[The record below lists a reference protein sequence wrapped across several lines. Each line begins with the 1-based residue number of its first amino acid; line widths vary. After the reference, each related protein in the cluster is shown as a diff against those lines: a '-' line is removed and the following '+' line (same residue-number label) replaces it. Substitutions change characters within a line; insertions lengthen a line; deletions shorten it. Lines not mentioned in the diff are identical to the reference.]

1 MTPRGAVDQRIAD
14 ATLELLRTR
23 GPRGVTV
30 EAVTARSGVAKTT
43 IYRRYRDRR
52 EMLSSALERLAP
64 TAPPGADVAPRERL
78 RWVIAHAVE
87 AVDAGIG
94 FGGFAALLS
103 DEDAEFTEVFRRIL
117 AGQRAALEQ
126 VIKDS
131 WAGVDAATLIDALVG
146 AYTAERARTG
156 TVADGWE
163 ARLFD
168 LFWPVVRSA

>member
-1 MTPRGAVDQRIAD
+1 MARADVGQRIAD

-52 EMLSSALERLAP
+52 EMLSAALGRLTP
-64 TAPPGADVAPRERL
+64 TAPPGADTAPRERL
-78 RWVIAHAVE
+78 RWVIEHAVE
-87 AVDAGIG
+87 AVEAGIG
-94 FGGFAALLS
+94 FGGFAALLT
-103 DEDAEFTEVFRRIL
+103 DEDPEFTELFRRIL
-117 AGQRAALEQ
+117 AEQRAALET
-126 VIKDS
+126 VIEDI
-131 WAGVDAATLIDALVG
+131 WADVDAATLIDAVVG

-156 TVADGWE
+156 TIAEGWQ

-168 LFWPVVRSA
+168 LFWPVLKVP